1 MQISVFGLGYVG
13 SVSLACLAQSGHVII
28 GVDISQSKVDLIN
41 RGESPIIE
49 KDMGRIIKT
58 QRQKGK
64 ISATADVKAAILQT
78 EVSFICVGTPSTKQ
92 GHLNLD
98 GIFGVARDIA
108 GALARKRGFHVVV
121 IRSTVLP
128 GTNQKITELIE
139 RTSNK
144 KSGKDFTVVSNP
156 EFLREGT
163 AVQDFDNPPYT
174 LIGTAD
180 ARGMESMKR
189 VYKYIDAPLVQVDT
203 KIAEL
208 IKYVNNSF
216 HALKICFANEIGSI
230 CKALDID
237 SHRLMEAF
245 CLDTKLNISPSYL
258 KPGFAYGGSCLPKDL
273 GALCAIAH
281 DHYLK
286 CPVLENIESS
296 NENQKN
302 RVLED
307 IVGFG
312 KQKIGFLGLSFKEGT
327 DDLRSSPIV
336 DILEKLLGKGFDI
349 KIFDRSVSLAKLVGG
364 NKDYI
369 MQRIPFISRFLADD
383 ISEVISQSDVIVI
396 VNKENGFRG
405 ALGKIAKDKAVL
417 DLVNLDFRGRK
428 TLGNYHGVSW

>member
-1 MQISVFGLGYVG
+1 LRISIFGLGYVG
-13 SVSLACLAQSGHVII
+13 SVSLACLAQSGHVVI

-41 RGESPIIE
+41 RGGSPIIE
-49 KDMGRIIKT
+49 KDLGRIIKA
-58 QRQKGK
+58 QRLKRK
-64 ISATADVKAAILQT
+64 ISATLDAESAVLQT

-98 GIFGVARDIA
+98 GIFGVAQGIA
-108 GALARKRGFHVVV
+108 AAITKKRGFHVVV

-128 GTNQKITELIE
+128 GTNQRIAELIE
-139 RTSNK
+139 RISHK

-163 AVQDFDNPPYT
+163 AVHDFNNPPYT

-180 ARGMESMKR
+180 KRGIESMKK
-189 VYKYIDAPLVQVDT
+189 VYKYIDAPVVQVDT
-203 KIAEL
+203 KVAEL
-208 IKYVNNSF
+208 IKYVNNAF

-230 CKALDID
+230 CKALDVD
-237 SHRLMEAF
+237 SHRLMDIF

-286 CPVLENIESS
+286 CPVLENIEPS

-307 IVGFG
+307 IIGFG

-336 DILEKLLGKGFDI
+336 DILEKLLGKGFEI
-349 KIFDRSVSLAKLVGG
+349 RIFDRSVSLAKLVGG
-364 NKDYI
+364 NREYI

-383 ISEVISQSDVIVI
+383 IGAVVSQSDVIVI
-396 VNKENGFRG
+396 VNKEEGFRQ
-405 ALGKIAKDKAVL
+405 ALGRMAGDKAIL
-417 DLVNLDFRGRK
+417 DLVNMDFRGRA
-428 TLGNYHGVSW
+428 THQGYHGVSW

>member
-1 MQISVFGLGYVG
+1 MRISIFGLGYVG
-13 SVSLACLAQSGHVII
+13 SVSLACLAQTGHVVI

-49 KDMGRIIKT
+49 RDLGRIIKA
-58 QRQKGK
+58 QRRKRR
-64 ISATADVKAAILQT
+64 ISATPDAESAVLQT
-78 EVSFICVGTPSTKQ
+78 AVSFICVGTPSTKK

-98 GIFGVARDIA
+98 GIFGVAGDI
-108 GALARKRGFHVVV
+108 GAAIAKKQGFHVVV

-128 GTNQKITELIE
+128 GTHQKIAELIE
-139 RTSNK
+139 RISQK
-144 KSGKDFTVVSNP
+144 ACGKDFAVVSNP

-163 AVQDFDNPPYT
+163 AVRDFNNPPYT
-174 LIGTAD
+174 LIGTSD
-180 ARGMESMKR
+180 DRGFKAMTS
-189 VYKYIDAPLVQVDT
+189 VYQEIDAPIVRVDA

-230 CKALDID
+230 CKALGID
-237 SHRLMEAF
+237 SQELMATF

-286 CPVLENIESS
+286 CPVLENIEPS
-296 NENQKN
+296 NEHQKD
-302 RVLED
+302 RVLEE
-307 IVGFG
+307 IVEFG

-349 KIFDRSVSLAKLVGG
+349 KIFDKNVNMAKLVGG

-369 MQRIPFISRFLADD
+369 LQRIPFISRFLAED
-383 ISEVISQSDVIVI
+383 IMKVISPSEVIVI
-396 VNKENGFRG
+396 VNNDEGFRE
-405 ALGKIAKDKAVL
+405 ALGKAAGNKIIL
-417 DLVNLDFRGRK
+417 DLVNLDFWGRK
-428 TLGNYHGVSW
+428 THPSYHGVAW

>member
-1 MQISVFGLGYVG
+1 LRISIFGLGYVG
-13 SVSLACLAQSGHVII
+13 SVSLACLAQSGHVVI

-49 KDMGRIIKT
+49 KDLGRIIKA
-58 QRQKGK
+58 QRLKRK
-64 ISATADVKAAILQT
+64 ISATPDAELAVLQT

-108 GALARKRGFHVVV
+108 AAITKKQGFHVVV

-139 RTSNK
+139 RTSK
-144 KSGKDFTVVSNP
+144 KIGGKDFTVVSNP

-163 AVQDFDNPPYT
+163 AVHDFDHPPYT

-180 ARGMESMKR
+180 GRGIASMKR
-189 VYKYIDAPLVQVDT
+189 VYEYIDAPLVQVDT

-230 CKALDID
+230 CKVLDVD
-237 SHRLMEAF
+237 SHRLMETF
-245 CLDTKLNISPSYL
+245 CLDTKLNISPTYL

-273 GALCAIAH
+273 SALCAIAH

-302 RVLED
+302 RVFEE
-307 IVGFG
+307 IVEFG

-349 KIFDRSVSLAKLVGG
+349 KIFDKSVSLAKLVGG
-364 NKDYI
+364 NRDYI
-369 MQRIPFISRFLADD
+369 MQRIPFISRFLADE
-383 ISEVISQSDVIVI
+383 ISAVISQSDVIVI
-396 VNKENGFRG
+396 VNKEDGFRE
-405 ALGKIAKDKAVL
+405 ALSRMAKDKTIL
-417 DLVNLDFRGRK
+417 DLVNMDFRGRK
-428 TLGNYHGVSW
+428 THRDYHGVSW

>member
-1 MQISVFGLGYVG
+1 MRISIFGLGYVG
-13 SVSLACLAQSGHVII
+13 SVSLACLAQTGHEVI

-49 KDMGRIIKT
+49 RDLGRIIKA
-58 QRQKGK
+58 QRRKRR
-64 ISATADVKAAILQT
+64 ISATLDAESAVLQT
-78 EVSFICVGTPSTKQ
+78 AVSFICVGTPSTKK

-98 GIFGVARDIA
+98 GIFGVARDI
-108 GALARKRGFHVVV
+108 GAAIAKKRGFHVVV

-128 GTNQKITELIE
+128 GTHQKIAELIE
-139 RTSNK
+139 RISHK
-144 KSGKDFTVVSNP
+144 ARGKDFAVVSNP

-163 AVQDFDNPPYT
+163 AVRDFNSPPYT
-174 LIGTAD
+174 LIGTSD
-180 ARGMESMKR
+180 DRGFEAMTS
-189 VYKYIDAPLVQVDT
+189 VYQEIDAPIVRVDT

-216 HALKICFANEIGSI
+216 HALKICFANEIGRI
-230 CKALDID
+230 CKALGID
-237 SHRLMEAF
+237 SQELMATF

-273 GALCAIAH
+273 SALCAIAH

-286 CPVLENIESS
+286 CSVLENIEPS
-296 NENQKN
+296 NEHQKN
-302 RVLED
+302 RVLEE
-307 IVGFG
+307 IVEFG
-312 KQKIGFLGLSFKEGT
+312 KKKIGFLGLSFKEGT

-349 KIFDRSVSLAKLVGG
+349 KIFDKNVNLAKLVGG

-383 ISEVISQSDVIVI
+383 ITKVISQSEVIVV
-396 VNKENGFRG
+396 VNNDDGFRE
-405 ALGKIAKDKAVL
+405 ALGKAAGNKIIL

-428 TLGNYHGVSW
+428 THKSYHGVAW

>member
-1 MQISVFGLGYVG
+1 LQISVFGLGYVG

-49 KDMGRIIKT
+49 KDMGRIIKA

-64 ISATADVKAAILQT
+64 ISATADVKSAILQT

-296 NENQKN
+296 NENHKN

>member
-49 KDMGRIIKT
+49 KDMGRIIKA

-64 ISATADVKAAILQT
+64 ISATADVKSAILQT

-237 SHRLMEAF
+237 SHRLMGTF

-349 KIFDRSVSLAKLVGG
+349 KIFDKSVSLAKLVGG
-364 NKDYI
+364 NRDYI

-383 ISEVISQSDVIVI
+383 IAEVISQSDVIVI
-396 VNKENGFRG
+396 VNKEDGFRG
-405 ALGKIAKDKAVL
+405 ALGKIAQDKVIL
-417 DLVNLDFRGRK
+417 DLVNMDFRGRK